1 MSADTSR
8 LRPLLLPAT
17 DIRERERLAAVV
29 GIFYADFAVTDEHPG
44 LAGCAFCITFSV
56 WLPAADFIMQVMPD
70 IRFPV
75 TDSDYLF
82 LYLPQPFGH
91 ALRSLLPA
99 VTFFFFTG
107 TFFSLVL
114 NTVGVRG
121 TTPALLFDKI
131 DWQGAV
137 GGVHQDRVSQQPV
150 RLRVSGGIPQVI
162 KCRTVTEVNGGG
174 IFQREEQRM
183 CLTCPCSGS
192 KSGFGNGLRGHRR
205 VTYQAVRTFNL
216 SSEVG

>member
-1 MSADTSR
+1 
-8 LRPLLLPAT
+8 
-17 DIRERERLAAVV
+17 
-29 GIFYADFAVTDEHPG
+29 
-44 LAGCAFCITFSV
+44 
-56 WLPAADFIMQVMPD
+56 MQVMPD

-75 TDSDYLF
+75 TDSDCPF

-121 TTPALLFDKI
+121 TTPALLFDKT

-137 GGVHQDRVSQQPV
+137 GGVHQDRVSQQPA
-150 RLRVSGGIPQVI
+150 RLRISGGV
-162 KCRTVTEVNGGG
+162 
-174 IFQREEQRM
+174 FQCEEQRM
-183 CLTCPCSGS
+183 SLTCPCSGG
-192 KSGFGNGLRGHRR
+192 KSGFGNGFRGHRR

-216 SSEVG
+216 SSGVG